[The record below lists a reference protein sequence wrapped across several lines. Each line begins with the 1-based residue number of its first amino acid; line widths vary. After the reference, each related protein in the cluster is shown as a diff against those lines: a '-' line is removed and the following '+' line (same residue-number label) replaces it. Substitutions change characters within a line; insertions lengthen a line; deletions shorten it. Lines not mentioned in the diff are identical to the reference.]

1 MPTGRKNER
10 HYRLVVTP
18 ARSKLT
24 GKPVAVIGHYHP
36 QTNQLTVNHKLLTHW
51 LSSRCPT
58 LAQNSRFMSDFLKFL
73 ITPPSLSQPEKLSIS
88 EAGSTLYL
96 QVDEQTT
103 AASSANTAPLSLPCT
118 MIRTYCTLR
127 NLPYT
132 TLILKT
138 E

>member
-1 MPTGRKNER
+1 
-10 HYRLVVTP
+10 
-18 ARSKLT
+18 
-24 GKPVAVIGHYHP
+24 
-36 QTNQLTVNHKLLTHW
+36 
-51 LSSRCPT
+51 
-58 LAQNSRFMSDFLKFL
+58 MSDFLKFL
-73 ITPPSLSQPEKLSIS
+73 ITPLLSQPEKLSIS

-96 QVDEQTT
+96 QVDEQDNGRVIGKHG
-103 AASSANTAPLSLPCT
+103 AIIIALRT